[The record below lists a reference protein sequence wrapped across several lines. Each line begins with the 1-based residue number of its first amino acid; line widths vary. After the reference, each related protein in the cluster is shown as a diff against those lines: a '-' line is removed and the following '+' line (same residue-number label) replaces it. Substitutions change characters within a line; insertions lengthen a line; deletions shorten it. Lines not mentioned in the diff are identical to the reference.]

1 MRKTEKDLKYK
12 VIISD
17 NIILDNGDGS
27 TNNTWHITQMND
39 YVDLDEIIIDKEGLK
54 KLYLA
59 IGEILIK

>member
-1 MRKTEKDLKYK
+1 MIKTEKDMKYK
-12 VIISD
+12 VIISE
-17 NIILDNGDGS
+17 NTMIDNGGDA

-39 YVDLDEIIIDKEGLK
+39 YVDLDEIIIDREELK